1 MEQIP
6 LIGNYSH
13 IHKGVQK
20 NVDAVKADIY
30 RGIFASEAD
39 KQASITG
46 TAVVVAGDITKQVA
60 QHGVTRKVIVTGFDV
75 LAWTERSYKEW
86 NGTRH
91 WDVTAVVSYHGAVQV
106 YPEGALTSSTAPENA
121 SLEELDISIKGM
133 FGGSVV
139 FPTIPGLPSGTVG
152 GTIEVS

>member
-30 RGIFASEAD
+30 RAD

-46 TAVVVAGDITKQVA
+46 TAVVVAGDITRQVA
-60 QHGVTRKVIVTGFDV
+60 QHGVTRKVLVTGFDI
-75 LAWTERSYKEW
+75 LALTKRSYKEW
-86 NGTRH
+86 NGTRY
-91 WDVTAVVSYHGAVQV
+91 WDITVVVSYYGAVQV
-106 YPEGALTSSTAPENA
+106 YPEGALTSSAAPENA
-121 SLEELDISIKGM
+121 SLEELDYSIKCT
-133 FGGSVV
+133 FGGSWLTPLGPMV
-139 FPTIPGLPSGTVG
+139 GT
-152 GTIEVS
+152 GTLEAHT